1 MQSDSWPDRHYAGG
15 LGVPQ
20 EQLLNLLNLSIGN
33 HAPDRR
39 LSASAYTET
48 VDLKGTPVRIEI
60 SADAVRAAADSRVP
74 IVAALEPL
82 PRRPM
87 GRRIRMCA
95 QRSVALTL
103 PR

>member
-1 MQSDSWPDRHYAGG
+1 VS
-15 LGVPQ
+15 Q
-20 EQLLNLLNLSIGN
+20 EQLLNLSIGN

-39 LSASAYTET
+39 LSASACTGT

-60 SADAVRAAADSRVP
+60 SADAVRAAADSPVP

-103 PR
+103 TR